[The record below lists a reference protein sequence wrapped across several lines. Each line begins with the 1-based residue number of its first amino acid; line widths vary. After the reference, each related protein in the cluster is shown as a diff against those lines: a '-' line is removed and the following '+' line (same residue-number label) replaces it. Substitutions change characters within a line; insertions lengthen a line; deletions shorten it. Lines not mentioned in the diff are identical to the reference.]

1 MAAGAVAAG
10 GFLGLNG
17 HVAGHTVKGA
27 AALGL
32 ADLEAFRNAINPKIP
47 RIFILCRKVGFAC
60 PSTIETP

>member
-1 MAAGAVAAG
+1 MAAGAVTAG

-17 HVAGHTVKGA
+17 HVAGHAVKCA
-27 AALGL
+27 AALL